1 MERIMRSRNMKPPSE
16 SAKLKLRQYR
26 GKRDE
31 VAKAPE
37 RKQYTQAE
45 IKKLFKNWR

>member
-1 MERIMRSRNMKPPSE
+1 MRSRNQKPPSE

-26 GKRDE
+26 FKRDKNT
-31 VAKAPE
+31 VAKQPE
-37 RKQYTQAE
+37 LKQYTQAE

>member
-1 MERIMRSRNMKPPSE
+1 MRSRNQKPPSE

-26 GKRDE
+26 FKRDE
-31 VAKAPE
+31 VLEAPK
-37 RKQYTQAE
+37 RKQYTPEQ